1 MSDSPPPTEAN
12 LAGPYSYPT
21 LTTKELDRDIVNLF
35 LPEIDLL
42 AQPGE
47 LERLYPP
54 GFWDDLVAPD
64 A

>member
-1 MSDSPPPTEAN
+1 MSDFTPTEADP
-12 LAGPYSYPT
+12 AGPYSYPN

-47 LERLYPP
+47 LERLYSP
-54 GFWDDLVAPD
+54 GFWDDLLAPD

>member
-1 MSDSPPPTEAN
+1 MTDMTSTEA
-12 LAGPYSYPT
+12 APTGPYSYPN
-21 LTTKELDRDIVNLF
+21 LTTKELDRDILNLF
-35 LPEIDLL
+35 LPELDLL

-54 GFWDDLVAPD
+54 GTWDDLLALD